1 MQTFFMTNRT
11 MTTVLLDLN
20 KIDTFRATSAQGDR
34 FDKMTGIYETC

>member
-20 KIDTFRATSAQGDR
+20 KIETFHIASAQSGK

>member
-1 MQTFFMTNRT
+1 MQTFFMTIGT

-20 KIDTFRATSAQGDR
+20 KIETFRITSAQGDR